1 MNYSFLFYAALFD
14 SFHYFCELS
23 PLRRQSALHCTT
35 NKESPPPAGDELK
48 SFISTILFLLFLFRQ
63 LFPHAF
69 DQFTQELT
77 IIYVVYQNHFLCA
90 VIRKLHLGVRH
101 HLQSCRNRLNQQA
114 VVIDPE
120 FRNADA
126 LRGLE
131 DFTHIWLI
139 WGFSANEV
147 NMEADPVK
155 WSPTVRPRCLL

>member
-1 MNYSFLFYAALFD
+1 MEKYTIRPVAHIRSDYNEKFGI
-14 SFHYFCELS
+14 
-23 PLRRQSALHCTT
+23 PRQPGLVSL
-35 NKESPPPAGDELK
+35 E
-48 SFISTILFLLFLFRQ
+48 
-63 LFPHAF
+63 
-69 DQFTQELT
+69 
-77 IIYVVYQNHFLCA
+77 
-90 VIRKLHLGVRH
+90 
-101 HLQSCRNRLNQQA
+101 QA

-155 WSPTVRPRCLL
+155 WSPTVRPPRLGGKIRKGEIGRAHV